1 MSPPPNTPP
10 TPPEDP
16 AESPARAYHAFDD
29 PLHDRFLG
37 IILALGAEVWQLRER
52 LSLLETALARQD
64 MDVSALIEEM
74 AIDPER
80 APSTMADRD
89 AFLARF
95 LRAVSVDEVHSVTAD

>member
-1 MSPPPNTPP
+1 MPTPPNTSP

-16 AESPARAYHAFDD
+16 AESAARAYHAFEN

-64 MDVSALIEEM
+64 MEVSALIEEM
-74 AIDPER
+74 ALDPER
-80 APSTMADRD
+80 APSTIADRD

-95 LRAVSVDEVHSVTAD
+95 LRAVSADEVHSVAAD

>member
-1 MSPPPNTPP
+1 MPPPPNTSEA
-10 TPPEDP
+10 PPEDP
-16 AESPARAYHAFDD
+16 PESPARAYHAFDD

-52 LSLLETALARQD
+52 LSLLEAALARQD

-74 AIDPER
+74 ALDPER
-80 APSTMADRD
+80 APSTIADRD

-95 LRAVSVDEVHSVTAD
+95 LRAVSADG

>member
-1 MSPPPNTPP
+1 MPPPPNTSP

-16 AESPARAYHAFDD
+16 AESPTRAYHAFDD

-74 AIDPER
+74 ALDPER
-80 APSTMADRD
+80 APSTIADRD

-95 LRAVSVDEVHSVTAD
+95 LRAVNADG

>member
-1 MSPPPNTPP
+1 MPPPPNTPA

-16 AESPARAYHAFDD
+16 ADSPARAYHAFDN

-37 IILALGAEVWQLRER
+37 IILALGAEVWQLRDR
-52 LSLLETALARQD
+52 LSLLESALARQD

-74 AIDPER
+74 ALDPER
-80 APSTMADRD
+80 TPSMIADRD

-95 LRAVSVDEVHSVTAD
+95 LRAISADEVGSE